1 MSEMDVDTAIL
12 LALTTCA
19 FGWLISFGIR
29 EHRQEVKAREQEEI
43 IQLQRADRLRKLFD
57 RT

>member
-1 MSEMDVDTAIL
+1 MDVDTAIL